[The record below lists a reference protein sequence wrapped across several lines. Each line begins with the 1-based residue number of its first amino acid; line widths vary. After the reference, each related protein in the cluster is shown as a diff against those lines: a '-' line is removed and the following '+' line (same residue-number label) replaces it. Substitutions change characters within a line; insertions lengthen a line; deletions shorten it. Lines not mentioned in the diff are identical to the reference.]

1 MSNISATP
9 HPGDL
14 LARAID
20 VIEMA
25 SHHIFSEQAS
35 VSFRSPTDLMALSP
49 DEQDEIRRTEDLSY
63 QARPAISAVNFCL
76 RSAISMLAV
85 AHSLT
90 EPSHE
95 MSPSDRERAWKQ
107 LALHTKLAGRAAYQA
122 SLILCDPSAG
132 TVRGD
137 SIASRP
143 PNAMQATLPFG
154 SGSGTGEKVRIL
166 VVDDDSVIALLLQRT
181 LARLGYEVAA
191 VASTRG
197 QAVEMAQRTQP
208 DLVLMDI
215 NLGPG
220 GDGIQAA
227 ETIVLQRRTPVIFL
241 TAYSEDAVLGRARGS
256 GAYGYLLKPFSER
269 GLHATIQMALERYR
283 SESLLADS
291 ESRLKHALDAIRKP
305 MAPETRHTQA
315 LA

>member
-1 MSNISATP
+1 MSSVPVTL
-9 HPGDL
+9 HPGEL

-20 VIEMA
+20 VIEVA
-25 SHHIFSEQAS
+25 SHHIFSEQAP

-49 DEQDEIRRTEDLSY
+49 DEQDQIRRTEDLSF
-63 QARPAISAVNFCL
+63 QSRPAISAVNFCL
-76 RSAISMLAV
+76 RSAISLLAV

-95 MSPSDRERAWKQ
+95 MSPCDRERAWKQ
-107 LALHTKLAGRAAYQA
+107 LAVHTKLAGRAAYRA

-132 TVRGD
+132 TVRGE
-137 SIASRP
+137 SIITPP
-143 PNAMQATLPFG
+143 PNAIQASLPLEP
-154 SGSGTGEKVRIL
+154 GSGTGEKVRIL

-181 LARLGYEVAA
+181 LARLGYEVAG
-191 VASTRG
+191 VASTRD

-227 ETIVLQRRTPVIFL
+227 EAIVHQRRTPVIFL
-241 TAYSEDAVLGRARGS
+241 TAYSEDPVLGRARGS

-269 GLHATIQMALERYR
+269 GLHVTIQMALERYR

-291 ESRLKHALDAIRKP
+291 ERRLKHALDAIREP
-305 MAPETRHTQA
+305 MAPEGPHTQA